1 MAPNV
6 DEAVEQQELS
16 FIADG
21 NTKQYSHNEDS
32 LVVSYKPKLALY
44 HMIQQLF
51 SLVLTQNSGKHVVVQ
66 SHSHAQLMATP
77 WTVVHQAS
85 LSLTISEVCLSSCPL
100 QW

>member
-21 NTKQYSHNEDS
+21 NTKQYSHIEDS

-51 SLVLTQNSGKHVVVQ
+51 SLVLTQNSGNSARLYFGGIQNHCR
-66 SHSHAQLMATP
+66 
-77 WTVVHQAS
+77 W
-85 LSLTISEVCLSSCPL
+85 
-100 QW
+100 